1 MILILDNMVVQID
14 TVLSWNNN
22 KHVTKSVKEILQKV
36 LIDFEPNINICVIIS
51 LLFNQVDSPNQL

>member
-1 MILILDNMVVQID
+1 MVVQID

-36 LIDFEPNINICVIIS
+36 LIDFDFEPNINMCVIIS
-51 LLFNQVDSPNQL
+51 ILFNQVDSPNQL